1 MHPAICLLWV
11 TPDEN
16 CIFSPRSGSG
26 REERLAR
33 SDAGSG
39 VEMDEEEY
47 ETIDKVGEEKLINWV
62 LKRYGLTEFMQAEQS
77 RESGEADSD

>member
-1 MHPAICLLWV
+1 MKEESKRRNRCFIFWLINLLDILQLV
-11 TPDEN
+11 DYEPPQRKSL
-16 CIFSPRSGSG
+16 IFSPRSGSG

-47 ETIDKVGEEKLINWV
+47 ETIDKVGEEKLIN
-62 LKRYGLTEFMQAEQS
+62 
-77 RESGEADSD
+77 